1 MVARTNQTMTN
12 CAWLMRAALARGA
25 LRIRAALEQHEFGDT
40 LSLRGRLRAQERNS
54 LAARGVV
61 FPRRCEEETTMRKLA
76 LALLAAAT
84 LSACGTNTGDRALSG
99 AGIGAGV
106 GLLGGPPGVIVGG
119 AVGAATGAA
128 TSPSDVNL
136 GQPAW
141 K

>member
-1 MVARTNQTMTN
+1 
-12 CAWLMRAALARGA
+12 
-25 LRIRAALEQHEFGDT
+25 
-40 LSLRGRLRAQERNS
+40 
-54 LAARGVV
+54 
-61 FPRRCEEETTMRKLA
+61 MRKLA

-84 LSACGTNTGDRALSG
+84 LAACGTTTHDRAVSG

-106 GLLGGPPGVIVGG
+106 GLLGGPPGVILGG

-136 GQPAW
+136 GKPAW